1 MSITDTKPIEPK
13 EYKEMGLN
21 EAEYNEIVRVLGR
34 HPTYTE
40 VGMYSVM
47 WSEHCGY
54 KYSRPI
60 LRLFKKYREAID
72 GAGLENAGIIDIGDG
87 LGVAMKIESH
97 NHPSAVEPFQ
107 SAATGIGGMLRDI
120 FTMGARPIAALNSLR
135 FGPLDEPRNRY
146 LFEQVIAGLGYYGNA
161 VGVPTVGGE
170 VYFEECYSGN
180 CLVNAMALGLI
191 RHDEV
196 AYARAD
202 GVGNSV
208 LIVGSYTGRD
218 GIHGATFASVEL
230 NEESESKKSN
240 VQMGDPFVE
249 NVLIEA
255 TLEAIAS
262 GFVVGIQDMGA
273 AGITCSTCE
282 TSAKAGTGMRID
294 VKNVPTREECM
305 TPYEIMLSES
315 QERMLAIVQKG
326 KEDEVTAIFK
336 KWGVPANVIGEVT
349 DDGLVHVYEGDDL
362 VAQVP
367 AKSLAD
373 DAPTYQLEAKE
384 PAYLAAL
391 QNYDLSQVS
400 EPADYSKALL
410 AILASPSIASKQ
422 WAYEQFDQTLLTNT
436 VVAPGSNAAVLRIR
450 GTNKGIGVVVDCN
463 GRYCY
468 LDPFVG
474 AQIAVAE
481 AARNLAC
488 SGAKAVGATDC
499 LNFGN
504 PERPDGFWQFQRAVE
519 GLAEA
524 CEFFDAPI
532 VSGNVSLYNETP
544 EMAVYPT
551 PAIGM
556 LGLLDDVEKHCTS
569 EFKAEGDVVVLISGV
584 RFDEGEKLPVC
595 ERESLGGSEY
605 LKVIH
610 GIVAGRPPVLDME
623 QEKRVHGALLK
634 GIGDGV
640 IKSAHDCADGG
651 LAVTLAESCIAG
663 GIGADVKLSANCG
676 PSAALFAETQSRVVV
691 SVEAEKLGLLREIVD
706 AYRVESTI
714 LGTVGGDAM
723 TIAVNDVE
731 IINVGVSELD
741 SCWRNAIPGKMAET
755 GVEC

>member
-315 QERMLAIVQKG
+315 QERMLAIVQKD
-326 KEDEVTAIFK
+326 KVDEVTAIFT

-504 PERPDGFWQFQRAVE
+504 PERPDGFWQFKRAVE

>member
-436 VVAPGSNAAVLRIR
+436 VVAPGSDAAVLRIR

>member
-146 LFEQVIAGLGYYGNA
+146 LFEQVVAGLGYYGNA

-202 GVGNSV
+202 GVGNPV

-294 VKNVPTREECM
+294 VKNVPTREEGM

-315 QERMLAIVQKG
+315 QERMLAIVQKD
-326 KEDEVTAIFK
+326 KEDEVAAIFT

-400 EPADYSKALL
+400 EPADYNEALL

-436 VVAPGSNAAVLRIR
+436 VVAPGSDAAVLRIR

-731 IINVGVSELD
+731 IINIGVSELD